1 MSNIDVHLVNMVTE
15 LRWKFEVPGF
25 TALLSAF
32 PEIEPS
38 REGVGSAEDF
48 AQRLN
53 LGVVTRSAV
62 AMGEPST

>member
-1 MSNIDVHLVNMVTE
+1 MVTE
-15 LRWKFEVPGF
+15 LRRKFEMPGF
-25 TALLSAF
+25 TALLAAF